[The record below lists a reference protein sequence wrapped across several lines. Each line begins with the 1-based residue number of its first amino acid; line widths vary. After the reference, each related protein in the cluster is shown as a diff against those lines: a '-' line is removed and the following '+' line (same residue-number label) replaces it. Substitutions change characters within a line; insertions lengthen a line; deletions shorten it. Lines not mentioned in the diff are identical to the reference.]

1 MFSWLVT
8 VSTHSQSYSYLEK
21 LTAKMAEAGYRPVT
35 EVALYDVEE
44 EEKEHM
50 VKVHSE
56 KLDIAFGLLSTEPR
70 TDQDH
75 QEPKG
80 LPGLPRCHQVYIYG
94 DRG

>member
-21 LTAKMAEAGYRPVT
+21 LTAKMVEAGYRPVT
-35 EVALYDVEE
+35 EVALYDVEK

-56 KLDIAFGLLSTEPR
+56 KLAIAFGLLSTEPR
-70 TDQDH
+70 TEIRIIKILRVVGQN
-75 QEPKG
+75 
-80 LPGLPRCHQVYIYG
+80 L
-94 DRG
+94 